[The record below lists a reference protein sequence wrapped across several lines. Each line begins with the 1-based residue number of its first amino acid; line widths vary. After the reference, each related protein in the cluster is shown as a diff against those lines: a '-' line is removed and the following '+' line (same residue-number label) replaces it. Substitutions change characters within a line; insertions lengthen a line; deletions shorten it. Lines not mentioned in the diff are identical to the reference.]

1 MENESR
7 VHGWRHGLRRMGV
20 RGLRRSMVAAVVA
33 LLATMSLT
41 ACSPDQL
48 GAAAIVDGTVV
59 STDTLQSSAR
69 AYLDIVPNADR
80 TQVQQ
85 RILERIILSRI
96 IAKAARDNDVHVS
109 TGAVAKQRDLF
120 FQQTKTRRGLVAAL
134 ASQNSV
140 VVPPAYVDQWVR
152 DQLLVRAIVTKLAAG
167 GDPSTDAAN
176 ARGTQALSATA
187 KTMKIEINP
196 RYGTWDP
203 QRGIEAQLSGGL
215 AKTAK
220 QLTATK

>member
-1 MENESR
+1 MQNSSHLHVLR
-7 VHGWRHGLRRMGV
+7 SSGVHGLQGRL
-20 RGLRRSMVAAVVA
+20 VAAVVA
-33 LLATMSLT
+33 LLATVSLT
-41 ACSPDQL
+41 ACDPDQL
-48 GAAAIVDGTVV
+48 GAAAIVDGSVI
-59 STDTLQSSAR
+59 STDDLQSSAR
-69 AYLDIVPNADR
+69 AYVAIVPDADSS
-80 TQVQQ
+80 QLQQ

-96 IAKAARDNDVHVS
+96 IAKAARDYDVHVS

-120 FQQTKTRRGLVAAL
+120 IQQTRGRRRLVAAL

-140 VVPPAYVDQWVR
+140 VVPPAYLDQWVR

-167 GDPSTDAAN
+167 ADPSTAEAN
-176 ARGTQALSATA
+176 DRGTAALSATA

-203 QRGIEAQLSGGL
+203 DRGVAGLLSGGL

-220 QLTATK
+220 QLTAKK